1 MYITTKSFWIFF
13 QDRIKQKCSFP
24 IPIHLIVVI
33 VGTGLSHA
41 LCFEKKFEVAVVGKI
56 PKGYLMHSNYDR
68 KYSVIYYDYDLS
80 LPKSICYQS

>member
-1 MYITTKSFWIFF
+1 M
-13 QDRIKQKCSFP
+13 KQKCSFP

-56 PKGYLMHSNYDR
+56 PKGYLMHPNCDR
-68 KYSVIYYDYDLS
+68 KIV
-80 LPKSICYQS
+80 

>member
-56 PKGYLMHSNYDR
+56 PKGYLMHPNCDMKIVWYVLAWLR
-68 KYSVIYYDYDLS
+68 FVAT
-80 LPKSICYQS
+80 